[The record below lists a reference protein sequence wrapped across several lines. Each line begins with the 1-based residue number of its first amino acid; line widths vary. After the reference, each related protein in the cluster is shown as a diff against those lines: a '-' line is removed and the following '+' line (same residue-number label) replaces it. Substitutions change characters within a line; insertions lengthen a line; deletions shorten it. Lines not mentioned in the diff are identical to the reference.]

1 MTQKM
6 TPEQVREK
14 FGPMFCKGLVTMV
27 DERNISYVK
36 PAGYT
41 NIRICCF

>member
-6 TPEQVREK
+6 TPEQVRER

-27 DERNISYVK
+27 DERN
-36 PAGYT
+36 
-41 NIRICCF
+41 NIARIIEICSSKGPSE